1 MTQLEKKEAEARR
14 QELQA
19 RRQELQARRAE
30 LYRDHPEA
38 ERFMKAKSGWLKFLL
53 LFCFGLTLGKAVLLR
68 TVNGS
73 GLGVLLFS
81 VLVGFGM
88 NAIFLAAGMGFR
100 RKLAFVLYGWALY
113 SLYRSLGPLM
123 REAGSL
129 ARLAEAYRM
138 LWDASP
144 AAVVLDLLSLAFIVL
159 VLLTAAWLTL
169 PPGNRRLAEEAEGLE
184 GQWRAYIASQP
195 VEKSK

>member
-1 MTQLEKKEAEARR
+1 MTQLEKREAEARR
-14 QELQA
+14 QEF
-19 RRQELQARRAE
+19 RARRAE

-38 ERFMKAKSGWLKFLL
+38 ERFMKAKSRWLKFLL

-68 TVNGS
+68 TMNGS

-81 VLVGFGM
+81 VLMGFGM

-100 RKLAFVLYGWALY
+100 WKLAFILYGWALY
-113 SLYRSLGPLM
+113 SLYRSLGPLI
-123 REAGSL
+123 REAGSP

-138 LWDASP
+138 LWDAAP
-144 AAVVLDLLSLAFIVL
+144 AAVVLDLLTLAFIIL

-184 GQWRAYIASQP
+184 GQWRAYIAAQS
-195 VEKSK
+195 VE